1 MITHVHGSKDLTLLK
16 SKYKVQYTT
25 AQRQHCSTSFVVV
38 IGRWEVG
45 ATEMEKNKEN
55 SFNTG
60 LLSSNLELSP

>member
-1 MITHVHGSKDLTLLK
+1 MITHVYGSKDLTLLK